1 MTLRLPDDA
10 AVWAQTWRDR
20 ITESD
25 EFAEAAAEFT
35 ATFLFEIRPD
45 DSYDGNPVRF
55 RAVIADGG
63 CSEIEL
69 LEPDTEP
76 AYDFALRGPYTEWNA
91 LLTDDI
97 DVSDAVMDGAFDL
110 AGNTMALLK
119 RKDAIAE
126 MVTAARSIDT
136 EFPPQD

>member
-1 MTLRLPDDA
+1 MTLLLPDDA
-10 AVWAQTWRDR
+10 AAWAQTWRDR
-20 ITESD
+20 IAESD
-25 EFAEAAAEFT
+25 DFAEAAAEFS

-45 DSYDGNPVRF
+45 DSYDGDPIRF
-55 RAVIADGG
+55 RVAIADGG

-69 LEPDTEP
+69 LEPETEP
-76 AYDFALRGPYTEWNA
+76 AYDFALRGPYAEWNT
-91 LLTDDI
+91 LLTGDI
-97 DVSDAVMDGAFDL
+97 DISETVMNGAFDL

-136 EFPPQD
+136 EFDP